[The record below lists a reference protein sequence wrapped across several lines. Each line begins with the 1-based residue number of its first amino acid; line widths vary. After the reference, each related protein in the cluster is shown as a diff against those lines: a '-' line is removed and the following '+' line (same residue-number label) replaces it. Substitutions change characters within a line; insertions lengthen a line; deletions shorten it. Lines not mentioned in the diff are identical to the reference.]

1 MMMIIIS
8 SSNADCVQQLRNRG
22 QRDRGTECVV
32 YKPGQIFFLLLHL
45 IGFQRF
51 LLASSFA
58 SESLPRHISSR
69 LSSLL
74 LLYRELMTK
83 MLVIIIYWTDSMITH
98 REEGGRIQFP
108 GTIQRRGCGQVLQW
122 SMDYIVLINIFNR
135 GLSCPLYHWGLN

>member
-8 SSNADCVQQLRNRG
+8 SSNADCVQQLRSRG
-22 QRDRGTECVV
+22 QSVLCISLAR
-32 YKPGQIFFLLLHL
+32 FFLLLHL
-45 IGFQRF
+45 IGFERF

-58 SESLPRHISSR
+58 SASLPRHISSR

-108 GTIQRRGCGQVLQW
+108 GTIQRRGCGRVLQW
-122 SMDYIVLINIFNR
+122 SMDYIILINIFNR